1 MRIKLITALVLAG
14 LIPSAAEAVPTQ
26 PFAIFTIGDSLSDT
40 GNLSIAEGLPP
51 RGIYFGDAA
60 AFDAASPPGSEPL
73 RRYSDGP
80 VWIERLEQ
88 RLGGTPG
95 WNSYIRADWERAFGA
110 GIDEL
115 LGLPIGSTGV
125 IQSSDPKLGALG
137 SSFAFGGAQT
147 DNVLF
152 GGISSSLVAQ
162 AAEAG
167 GVATRG
173 AFVAPPTSD
182 QIARSLFVV
191 QGGGNDFFK
200 ITNPSDAPSIL
211 QTAVDN
217 LAQIITDLAGDG
229 AEHILVPNLPGYA
242 VADDWLAANPADIRT
257 LSAGFNALLASEL
270 DALRATLG
278 VDIYEV
284 DWFGL
289 FDDMLADPANFG
301 LANTDAP
308 CADFDASSVL
318 ESLCSDPASYLMFD
332 ALHPSSTAHQA
343 MADAAWD
350 ALAGFNP
357 GSVTGA
363 VPEPATALLMLATL
377 GWVRRR
383 NAAPRAASPQ

>member
-1 MRIKLITALVLAG
+1 MRLKLITALVLAG
-14 LIPSAAEAVPTQ
+14 LVPSTAKAVPTQ

-40 GNLSIAEGLPP
+40 GNLSATEDLPP
-51 RGIYFGDAA
+51 RGIYFGDTA
-60 AFDAASPPGSEPL
+60 AFDAIFVADSEPY

-80 VWIERLEQ
+80 VWIERLEE
-88 RLGGTPG
+88 RLGGTPD
-95 WNSYIRADWERAFGA
+95 WNSYIRADWERAFGR
-110 GIDEL
+110 GLDEGV
-115 LGLPIGSTGV
+115 GLPTGSTGV
-125 IQSSDPKLGALG
+125 IQSSDPSAAFGAN
-137 SSFAFGGAQT
+137 FAFGGAQT

-152 GGISSSLVAQ
+152 GAAPSSLADQ
-162 AAEAG
+162 AAFVG

-173 AFVAPPTSD
+173 ALVAPPTSD
-182 QIARSLFVV
+182 QIDRSLFVV

-200 ITNPSDAPSIL
+200 ITNPSEAPSVL

-217 LAQIITDLAGDG
+217 LARIITDLAGDG

-257 LSAGFNALLASEL
+257 LSAGFNALLALEL